1 MSLNL
6 AIPGNPSD
14 IRVAAHWLDPALAG
28 ALDNTDIELTSMVYD
43 AESFWTG
50 ESGYAFNSAAQA
62 VRRGNF
68 AVPPYAKDAAEVM
81 RAYAGRLERGKEDFD
96 GYAAY
101 AKRHGLM
108 VYSNA
113 IWTPSTSLRFCPDPN
128 GPDSPELREWN
139 AYQAKVDVYNDLSS
153 RVGKWWGELDVWI
166 AEQFGRLV
174 AGVEKLKEA
183 NSVYKGL
190 VHTNEKV
197 VELAF
202 RYAEARQTRDLN
214 AFRSAV
220 SKLQDDA
227 KVFSRQLRSGN
238 PALRAAAEAADPRG
252 MSKSA
257 GALSDM
263 IEGVS
268 KDSKIIPVAGTVIA
282 IVATGAE
289 IENGGSGTSA
299 VAALVGGLGGGAAAA
314 GFMTAVG
321 VTIPPVGVAFVVG
334 GAAILAGEG
343 TKLAWDAWVPLD
355 VREAMDEGI
364 KDAWDA
370 AKPSSWFVDEP

>member
-14 IRVAAHWLDPALAG
+14 IRVAAHWLDPGLAG

-50 ESGYAFNSAAQA
+50 ESGYAFNSATQA

-108 VYSNA
+108 VYANV
-113 IWTPSTSLRFCPDPN
+113 IWTPSTSLRVCPDPN
-128 GPDSPELREWN
+128 GPDSPELREWK

-166 AEQFGRLV
+166 AEQFGKLV

-197 VELAF
+197 IELAF

-220 SKLQDDA
+220 SKLQDQA

-263 IEGVS
+263 IERVS
-268 KDSKIIPVAGTVIA
+268 KDSKIIPVVGNVIA
-282 IVATGAE
+282 IVATGAQ
-289 IENGGSGTSA
+289 IENGEAGSSA
-299 VAALVGGLGGGAAAA
+299 IASLVGGLGGGAAFSGVAA
-314 GFMTAVG
+314 AAF
-321 VTIPPVGVAFVVG
+321 PPVT
-334 GAAILAGEG
+334 AAILVTTVSVAAGWG
-343 TKLAWDAWVPLD
+343 ASSAWEAWVPLD
-355 VREAMDEGI
+355 TREAMDAGI
-364 KDAWDA
+364 KDAWDW
-370 AKPSSWFVDEP
+370 AKPSSWSGDTP